1 MQTFKSNSEANFKKL
16 SNRDSNPSSS
26 PKTKK
31 IVIVGAGVI
40 GAAIAYHLSQRDD
53 VAVTLLERDIP
64 GAGASGHSFAWA
76 NAFGKEPRDY
86 HTLNRRALDMWYRLA
101 HQLDADI
108 GVHYGGEMRW
118 ESNPQRAM
126 QLRQRIQQI
135 QTWGYPCRL
144 ITRAEMLTLEPHLH
158 PGTVAAASFSEA
170 DIHVETDRFI
180 TVCLQR
186 ACERGAV
193 VHSPT
198 YVTGF
203 VIRNG
208 SVAAVKTSDSEFSC
222 DAVVLAS
229 GVQTTELA
237 SLAKTHIPQQRSPGI
252 VIKTTPCAKV
262 LHNVAVIHA
271 PPKDGNHQHLH
282 LRQLSD
288 GSLRIGQGTQEGIN
302 RDNSQQ
308 HADALLARAKAYL
321 PAIADAEAIPMP
333 VGYRPMPLDGFPV
346 LGFTE
351 AVQNLYIT
359 LMHSGVTLAPLV
371 GEMATLEIAD
381 GARVDWFVPYRPE
394 RFRTNH

>member
-1 MQTFKSNSEANFKKL
+1 MNANRKKV
-16 SNRDSNPSSS
+16 
-26 PKTKK
+26 
-31 IVIVGAGVI
+31 VIVGAGVI
-40 GAAIAYHLSQRDD
+40 GAAIAYHLSQRDEI
-53 VAVTLLERDIP
+53 AVTLLERDIP

-76 NAFGKEPRDY
+76 NAFGKDPRDY
-86 HTLNRRALDMWYRLA
+86 HTLNRRSLDMWYRLA
-101 HQLDADI
+101 HQLDVDI
-108 GVHYGGEMRW
+108 GIHYGGEMRW
-118 ESNPQRAM
+118 ENDPQRAA

-135 QTWGYPCRL
+135 QTWGYPCRI
-144 ITRAEMLTLEPHLH
+144 ITRDEMLTLEPHLH
-158 PGTVAAASFSEA
+158 PGTVTTASFSEA

-180 TVCLQR
+180 DVCLQR

-193 VHSPT
+193 VHPQT
-198 YVTGF
+198 DVTGF
-203 VIRNG
+203 VTRNG
-208 SVAAVKTSDSEFSC
+208 SVVAVKATDAEFPC

-237 SLAKTHIPQQRSPGI
+237 SFAQTHIPQQRSPGI
-252 VIKTTPCAKV
+252 VIKTTPCATV

-271 PPKDGNHQHLH
+271 PPTDENHQYLH

-302 RDNSQQ
+302 RDDSQQ

-321 PAIADAEAIPMP
+321 PAIADAEAIPTP

-351 AVQNLYIT
+351 AVENLYIA

-381 GARVDWFVPYRPE
+381 GARVEWFTPYRPE